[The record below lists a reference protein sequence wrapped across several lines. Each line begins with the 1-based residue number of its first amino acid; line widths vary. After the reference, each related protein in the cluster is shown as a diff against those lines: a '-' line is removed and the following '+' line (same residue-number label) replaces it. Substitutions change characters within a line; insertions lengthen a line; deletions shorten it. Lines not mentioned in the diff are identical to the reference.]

1 MRSNAIWKRIGTV
14 SAVLLL
20 VLAVFFGCDTGGGTD
35 TPVAMHQLNI
45 QSYETITL
53 EIGDSLRLT
62 TDAPEAARDQ
72 LVWAS
77 SSPCVGITQEGEII
91 AQAVGHATVTVSYY
105 SLSDTVA
112 VTVVEELSEE
122 TQDETGNRPGDLT
135 QGETEP
141 AVTAPEET
149 LPDTVTEPSPET
161 EPEPET
167 TPTPETDPTVG
178 TTAHPDPETEP
189 VPETEPE
196 TETERET
203 EYIPPTVIIEAERS
217 PAGYKPAGSYEEAL
231 DRTQNGQLSGY
242 PYVPDQAPI
251 LSEYRPMENGKYIKN
266 NDPYYVDEN
275 TYVVVDAYGREVFRI
290 YRGGAYVTLEEV
302 AAYVWAFGDIPANH
316 SASKSTRPTQSIWG
330 EYLRVNH
337 TKFSGSTSKYPYE
350 PELPRISGCGGDL
363 TYYEMDIGTT
373 GTDCDPNYR
382 AVLYN
387 NGYSITRGAARIV
400 YARFDR
406 NGNKI
411 IEPDEKYVFYTYN
424 HYNDFQEYLNYYGGW
439 GEMFGNIT
447 GGGTISS
454 KYDYNPTP
462 YVPVVNAP
470 LTARNARILPMLCM
484 EPVAAPKKIEATLL
498 HCDFHRY
505 RDMAA

>member
-1 MRSNAIWKRIGTV
+1 MRSNTAWKRIWSV

-20 VLAVFFGCDTGGGTD
+20 VLAVFFGCDTGGTAD

-45 QSYETITL
+45 QSYEAITL

-72 LVWAS
+72 LVWTS
-77 SSPCVGITQEGEII
+77 SAPCVGVTQEGEIF
-91 AQAVGHATVTVSYY
+91 AQATGTATVTVSYY
-105 SLSDTVA
+105 SLSDTLA
-112 VTVVEELSEE
+112 VTVVEELPEE
-122 TQDETGNRPGDLT
+122 TR
-135 QGETEP
+135 GETIP
-141 AVTAPEET
+141 AVTTPAET
-149 LPDTVTEPSPET
+149 LPDPETVPEPET
-161 EPEPET
+161 EPDSETTPAPET
-167 TPTPETDPTVG
+167 TPTPETDPAVETTVDPD
-178 TTAHPDPETEP
+178 PDPETEP
-189 VPETEPE
+189 ETQPETEP
-196 TETERET
+196 ET

-231 DRTQNGQLSGY
+231 DRTQNGELSGY

-251 LSEYRPMENGKYIKN
+251 LSEYRPMENGKYVKN
-266 NDPYYVDEN
+266 NDPYYIDEN

-302 AAYVWAFGDIPANH
+302 AAYVYAFGDVPANH
-316 SASKSTRPTQSIWG
+316 SGSKKTRPTESIWG

-382 AVLYN
+382 AALYN

-411 IEPDEKYVFYTYN
+411 IDPDEKYVFYTYN

-470 LTARNARILPMLCM
+470 LTARHARILSVLCTAPM
-484 EPVAAPKKIEATLL
+484 AAPKKLEATLL